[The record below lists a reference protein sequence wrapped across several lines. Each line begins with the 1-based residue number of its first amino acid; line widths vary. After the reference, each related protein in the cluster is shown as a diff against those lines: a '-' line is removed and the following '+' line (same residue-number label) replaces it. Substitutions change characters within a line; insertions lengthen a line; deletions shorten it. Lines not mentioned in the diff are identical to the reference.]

1 MYWEEDKRPEET
13 YITGD
18 VVDLVFA
25 IQCKC
30 LPVDHI
36 HALSESVQKV
46 LPWLRD
52 ELEAGMHSI
61 HVAASGNGWM
71 RPEEPDALLHLSRR
85 TRFEL
90 RVPEHRIE
98 DARRLEGSTLNVVGH
113 SIEVKTATVRPM
125 STITILFSRYLVV
138 NDDIENEEQLL
149 DWVVEQLRVLN
160 IKPRKMLCGTEHF
173 IQTPEGPICTRS
185 LMLAGLEIEESLILQ
200 RQGLGPYRHM
210 GCGLFIPHKGI
221 NDLRAKND

>member
-1 MYWEEDKRPEET
+1 MYWEEDKPAEET
-13 YITGD
+13 YVTDD
-18 VVDLVFA
+18 VVDLVFG
-25 IQCKC
+25 IQCRC

-52 ELEAGMHSI
+52 EPAAGMHSI

-98 DARRLEGSTLNVVGH
+98 DARRLEGSTLNVAGH
-113 SIEVKTATVRPM
+113 SIAVKAATVRPM

-149 DWVVEQLRVLN
+149 GWVVEQLRVLN

-173 IQTPEGPICTRS
+173 IQTPEGSICTRS
-185 LMLAGLEIEESLILQ
+185 LMLADLDIEESLILQ
-200 RQGLGPYRHM
+200 RQGLGSHRHM
-210 GCGLFIPHKGI
+210 GCGLFMPHKGI
-221 NDLRAKND
+221 NDLREKD